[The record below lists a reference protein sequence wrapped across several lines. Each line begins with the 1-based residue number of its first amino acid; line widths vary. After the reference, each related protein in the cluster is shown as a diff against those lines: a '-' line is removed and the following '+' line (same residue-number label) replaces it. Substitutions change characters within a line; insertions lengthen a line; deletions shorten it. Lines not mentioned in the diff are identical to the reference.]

1 MVIILWGDY
10 LNRKTEILE
19 AATKSFTSFG
29 YKATTVEQVAKIA
42 NVGKG
47 TVYNF
52 FENKQQLLQFVV
64 KNLID
69 EMQAEAD
76 KTLNPE
82 DSFMTNAHNGL
93 MKMLQFRDRHLLF
106 AKLIEEERQLATPE
120 VSQML
125 VKIEDEIVSY
135 LADRILIGI
144 EKDEII
150 SCNPKHVAYLLLKA
164 YKAFIVDWQATY
176 SEKLHEEEIL
186 NLFEITIFKG
196 LAKKS
201 DEVK

>member
-1 MVIILWGDY
+1 M
-10 LNRKTEILE
+10 EILE
-19 AATKSFTSFG
+19 AATKSFTIFG

-52 FENKQQLLQFVV
+52 FENKQQLLHFAV
-64 KNLID
+64 KNLIN
-69 EMQAEAD
+69 EMQNEAD
-76 KTLNPE
+76 KTLNPN

-93 MKMLQFRDRHLLF
+93 MRMLQFRDRHLLF

-120 VSQML
+120 VRKIL
-125 VKIEDEIVSY
+125 GEIEDEIVSY
-135 LADRILIGI
+135 IADLIQLGM

-150 SCNPKHVAYLLLKA
+150 LCEPKQVAYLLLKA

-176 SEKLHEEEIL
+176 GEAMQEEDIL
-186 NLFEITIFKG
+186 NLFKVTIFKG
-196 LAKKS
+196 LAKRS
-201 DEVK
+201 ADVQ

>member
-1 MVIILWGDY
+1 MD
-10 LNRKTEILE
+10 RKTEILD
-19 AATKSFTSFG
+19 AATKSFTLFG

-64 KNLID
+64 KNLIS
-69 EMQAEAD
+69 EMQNEAD
-76 KTLNPE
+76 NSLNSNE
-82 DSFMTNAHNGL
+82 SFMKNAHNCL
-93 MKMLQFRDRHLLF
+93 MRMLHFRDRHLLF
-106 AKLIEEERQLATPE
+106 AKLIEEERQFATRE
-120 VSQML
+120 VRQML
-125 VKIEDEIVSY
+125 GKIEDEIVSY
-135 LADRILIGI
+135 LANLIQLGI

-150 SCNPKHVAYLLLKA
+150 LCETKQVAYLLLKA

-176 SEKLHEEEIL
+176 GEAMQEEDIL
-186 NLFEITIFKG
+186 NLFKITIFKG

-201 DEVK
+201 ADVQ

>member
-1 MVIILWGDY
+1 M
-10 LNRKTEILE
+10 NRKTEILE
-19 AATKSFTSFG
+19 AATKSFTLFG

-64 KNLID
+64 KNLIE
-69 EMQAEAD
+69 EMQNEAD
-76 KTLNPE
+76 KTLNPK

-135 LADRILIGI
+135 LSERILVGI

-150 SCNPKHVAYLLLKA
+150 PCDPKHVAYLLLKA
-164 YKAFIVDWQATY
+164 YKAFVVDWQATY
-176 SEKLHEEEIL
+176 DETLHEDEIL
-186 NLFEITIFKG
+186 NLFKITIFKG

>member
-1 MVIILWGDY
+1 M
-10 LNRKTEILE
+10 NRKIEILE
-19 AATKSFTSFG
+19 AATKSFTLFG

-64 KNLID
+64 KNVID
-69 EMQAEAD
+69 EMQNEAD
-76 KTLNPE
+76 KALSP
-82 DSFMTNAHNGL
+82 DAPFMTNAHNCL
-93 MKMLQFRDRHLLF
+93 MRMLQFRDRHLLF
-106 AKLIEEERQLATPE
+106 AKLIEEERQFATRE
-120 VSQML
+120 VRQML
-125 VKIEDEIVSY
+125 GEIEDEIVSY
-135 LADRILIGI
+135 LADLIQLGI

-150 SCNPKHVAYLLLKA
+150 LCEPKQVAYLLLKA

-176 SEKLHEEEIL
+176 GEAMQEEDIL
-186 NLFEITIFKG
+186 NLFKITIFKG

-201 DEVK
+201 ADVQ

>member
-1 MVIILWGDY
+1 M
-10 LNRKTEILE
+10 EILE
-19 AATKSFTSFG
+19 AATKSFTLFG

-64 KNLID
+64 KNLIE
-69 EMQAEAD
+69 EMQSEAD
-76 KTLNPE
+76 KTLNPNT
-82 DSFMTNAHNGL
+82 SFMTNAHNGL

-120 VSQML
+120 VSKML
-125 VKIEDEIVSY
+125 GKIEDEIVSY
-135 LADRILIGI
+135 LAGHIRVGI

-150 SCNPKHVAYLLLKA
+150 SCEPKQVAYLLLKA

-176 SEKLHEEEIL
+176 GEAMHEEDIL
-186 NLFEITIFKG
+186 NLFKVTIFKG

-201 DEVK
+201 AEVQ

>member
-1 MVIILWGDY
+1 M
-10 LNRKTEILE
+10 EILE
-19 AATKSFTSFG
+19 AATKSFTLFG

-69 EMQAEAD
+69 EMRNEAD
-76 KTLNPE
+76 KTLNPD
-82 DSFMTNAHNGL
+82 DSFMKNAHNGL

-120 VSQML
+120 VRLML
-125 VKIEDEIVSY
+125 GEIEDEIVSY
-135 LADRILIGI
+135 VANRIQIGI

-150 SCNPKHVAYLLLKA
+150 DCDPKQVAYLLLKA

-176 SEKLHEEEIL
+176 GEAMHEKEIL
-186 NLFEITIFKG
+186 NLFKVTIFKG

-201 DEVK
+201 AEVQ

>member
-1 MVIILWGDY
+1 M
-10 LNRKTEILE
+10 EILE
-19 AATKSFTSFG
+19 AATKSFTLFG

-52 FENKQQLLQFVV
+52 FENKQQLLHFVV
-64 KNLID
+64 KNLIG
-69 EMQAEAD
+69 EMRNEAD
-76 KTLNPE
+76 KTINPD
-82 DSFMTNAHNGL
+82 DSFMKNAHNGL
-93 MKMLQFRDRHLLF
+93 MRMLQFRDRHLLF

-120 VSQML
+120 VCLML
-125 VKIEDEIVSY
+125 GEIEDEIVSY
-135 LADRILIGI
+135 VANRIQTGI

-150 SCNPKHVAYLLLKA
+150 DCDPKQVAYLLLKA

-176 SEKLHEEEIL
+176 GEAMDEEDIL
-186 NLFEITIFKG
+186 NLFKVTIFKG

-201 DEVK
+201 DEVQ

>member
-1 MVIILWGDY
+1 M
-10 LNRKTEILE
+10 EILE
-19 AATKSFTSFG
+19 AATKSFTIFG

-52 FENKQQLLQFVV
+52 FENKQQLLHFAV
-64 KNLID
+64 KNLIN
-69 EMQAEAD
+69 EMQNEAD
-76 KTLNPE
+76 KTLNPN

-93 MKMLQFRDRHLLF
+93 MRMLQFRDRHLLF

-120 VSQML
+120 VRKIL
-125 VKIEDEIVSY
+125 GEIEDEIVSY
-135 LADRILIGI
+135 IADLIQLGM

-150 SCNPKHVAYLLLKA
+150 SCEPKQVAYLLLKA

-176 SEKLHEEEIL
+176 GEAMQEEDIL
-186 NLFEITIFKG
+186 NLFKVTIFKG
-196 LAKKS
+196 LAKRS
-201 DEVK
+201 ADVQ

>member
-1 MVIILWGDY
+1 M
-10 LNRKTEILE
+10 EILE
-19 AATKSFTSFG
+19 AATKSFTLFG

-64 KNLID
+64 QNLID
-69 EMQAEAD
+69 EMQKEAD
-76 KTLNPE
+76 NTLNPN

-93 MKMLQFRDRHLLF
+93 MRMLQFRERHLLF

-120 VSQML
+120 VRKML
-125 VKIEDEIVSY
+125 GEIENEIVSY
-135 LADRILIGI
+135 LADRIQTGI

-150 SCNPKHVAYLLLKA
+150 PCEPKQVAYLLLKA
-164 YKAFIVDWQATY
+164 YKAFIVDWEETY
-176 SEKLHEEEIL
+176 GGAMHEEEIL
-186 NLFEITIFKG
+186 NLFKVTIFKG

-201 DEVK
+201 AEIQ

>member
-1 MVIILWGDY
+1 MD
-10 LNRKTEILE
+10 RKTEILD
-19 AATKSFTSFG
+19 AATKSFTLFG

-64 KNLID
+64 KNLIK
-69 EMQAEAD
+69 EMQNEAD
-76 KTLNPE
+76 KTINSNE
-82 DSFMTNAHNGL
+82 SFMTNAHNGL
-93 MKMLQFRDRHLLF
+93 MRMLQFRDRHLLF
-106 AKLIEEERQLATPE
+106 AKLIEEERQFATRE
-120 VSQML
+120 VRQML
-125 VKIEDEIVSY
+125 GEIEDEIVSY
-135 LADRILIGI
+135 IADLIQLGI

-150 SCNPKHVAYLLLKA
+150 LSEPKQVAYLLLKA

-176 SEKLHEEEIL
+176 GEAMQEEDIL
-186 NLFEITIFKG
+186 NLFKITIFKG

-201 DEVK
+201 ADAH